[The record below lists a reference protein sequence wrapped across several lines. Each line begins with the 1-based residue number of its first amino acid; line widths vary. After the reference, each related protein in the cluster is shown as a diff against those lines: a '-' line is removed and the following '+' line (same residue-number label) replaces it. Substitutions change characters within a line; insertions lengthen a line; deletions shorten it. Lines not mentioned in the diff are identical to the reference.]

1 MLAYSANSLP
11 DPVNTMLYRLKTDLR
26 LSIITLLGVSGL
38 IGITPFAIM
47 RFMQGNMVAG
57 AVDLAIMLSIFAGMV
72 YAWVTGDTARS
83 GFFMAVVTAG
93 GAVVVGAIVGEVGLF
108 WLYPVLVT
116 SFFLT
121 EPRYAIFINVG
132 AVAGLIVHGVAFSSS
147 VQMWSFATTAV
158 VVSCCA
164 FAFAHRNENQ
174 RERLEHLA
182 TVDPLTG
189 VKNRRSM
196 DEELAVATSVSA
208 RNGISQGLVLLDID
222 HFKKVNDAYGHSVGD
237 EVLKE
242 LVELVQQNIRR
253 SDQVFRFGG
262 EEFVLLMSG
271 VDEVGLRAVMNNL
284 QEIIRRFLKHPGG
297 SVTASFG
304 VAVLSSGES
313 PEDWFSRADAALY
326 RAKESGRDQVVYAD
340 DPTSL
345 AASGKIGFRP
355 EQKQPGA
362 Q

>member
-1 MLAYSANSLP
+1 MF
-11 DPVNTMLYRLKTDLR
+11 YRLKTDLR

-38 IGITPFAIM
+38 VGITPFAVM
-47 RFMQGNMVAG
+47 RFLQGNMLAG
-57 AVDLAIMLSIFAGMV
+57 VVDLAIMLSIFSGMV

-83 GFFMAVVTAG
+83 GFFMAVVSASG
-93 GAVVVGAIVGEVGLF
+93 AVAVGAVVGEPGLF

-121 EPRYAIFINVG
+121 EARYAIFINVA
-132 AVAGLIVHGVAFSSS
+132 AVVALIVHGVAFSSS

-164 FAFAHRNENQ
+164 YAFAHRNENQ

-196 DEELAVATSVSA
+196 DEELTVATSVSA

-222 HFKKVNDAYGHSVGD
+222 HFKKVNDDYGHSVGD

-242 LVELVQQNIRR
+242 LVALVQQNIRR
-253 SDQVFRFGG
+253 SDQMFRFGG

-271 VDEVGLRAVMNNL
+271 VDEVGLRAVMHNL
-284 QEIIRRFLKHPGG
+284 QQIIRRFLKHPGG

-304 VAVLSSGES
+304 VAVLKAGET
-313 PEDWFSRADAALY
+313 PEDWFGRADVALY
-326 RAKESGRDQVVYAD
+326 RAKETGRDRVVYAD
-340 DPTSL
+340 DIDAPATS
-345 AASGKIGFRP
+345 
-355 EQKQPGA
+355 GA
-362 Q
+362 PA